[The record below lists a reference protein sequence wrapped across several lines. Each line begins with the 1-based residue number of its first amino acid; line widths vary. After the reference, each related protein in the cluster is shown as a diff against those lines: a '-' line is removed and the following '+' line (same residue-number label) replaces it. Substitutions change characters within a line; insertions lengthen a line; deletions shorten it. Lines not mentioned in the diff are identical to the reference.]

1 MKKKYDWN
9 LIQADYE
16 SGLTQKEI
24 TQKYG
29 VRVAALY
36 KAKKRGDIVFRSR
49 TEALR
54 LAAIKNPRKHTEET
68 KKKKS
73 ARRTAYLKL
82 HPEKVPCR
90 LNHSSKRSIPELI
103 FEKALKEYGLT
114 NFEPEKPMSI
124 YQFDFAFPEE
134 RIDVEID
141 GKLHLTDNVKRID
154 ERRDKWTESIG
165 WRVIRFTASE
175 VCKDV
180 SVCLNKLLEIMK
192 LPLLE
197 IKEKIKADARKC
209 ECGKEISYS
218 SKRCFACYSLYQRKV
233 SRPSLEELKQD
244 LNNSTYVAVGKKYGV
259 SDSTIRKWIKA
270 QEVHLPIKMKLY
282 EDLY

>member
-1 MKKKYDWN
+1 VIIIIMPTAKYNWEEIQKKYD
-9 LIQADYE
+9 
-16 SGLTQKEI
+16 SGLSTRDLVSEFNI
-24 TQKYG
+24 TMG
-29 VRVAALY
+29 IIS
-36 KAKKRGDIVFRSR
+36 D
-49 TEALR
+49 
-54 LAAIKNPRKHTEET
+54 AIKKGFFKRRSKKEARSTATTNKPQKHTEEA
-68 KKKKS
+68 KRKIS
-73 ARRTAYLKL
+73 VIRTAYLKL
-82 HPEKVPCR
+82 HPEKVPYR

-180 SVCLNKLLEIMK
+180 NVCLSELLTGQACE
-192 LPLLE
+192 LL
-197 IKEKIKADARKC
+197 K
-209 ECGKEISYS
+209 
-218 SKRCFACYSLYQRKV
+218 SL
-233 SRPSLEELKQD
+233 SLEL
-244 LNNSTYVAVGKKYGV
+244 
-259 SDSTIRKWIKA
+259 
-270 QEVHLPIKMKLY
+270 
-282 EDLY
+282 

>member
-1 MKKKYDWN
+1 MSIAKYNWEVIQKKYD
-9 LIQADYE
+9 
-16 SGLTQKEI
+16 SGFSTRDLVSEFNITMGNISDAVKKGFFKRRSLKEARKTATI
-24 TQKYG
+24 NKPQ
-29 VRVAALY
+29 
-36 KAKKRGDIVFRSR
+36 
-49 TEALR
+49 
-54 LAAIKNPRKHTEET
+54 KHTEEA
-68 KKKKS
+68 KRKIS

-82 HPEKVPCR
+82 HPEKVPYR

-141 GKLHLTDNVKRID
+141 GKLHLTDNVKSID

-180 SVCLNKLLEIMK
+180 NVCLNKLLEIMK

-197 IKEKIKADARKC
+197 IKEKIKANARKNKC
-209 ECGKEISYS
+209 QCGNGIFAV
-218 SKRCFACYSLYQRKV
+218 SKRCSSCSRLFSRKV
-233 SRPSLEELKQD
+233 SRPSLEELQKD
-244 LNNSTYVAVGKKYGV
+244 LSNSTYAAVGKKYGV
-259 SDSTIRKWIKA
+259 SDNTIRKWIKA
-270 QEVHLPIKMKLY
+270 QESALANQNETL
-282 EDLY
+282 

>member
-1 MKKKYDWN
+1 MPIPKYNWEEIQKKYD
-9 LIQADYE
+9 
-16 SGLTQKEI
+16 SGLSTRDLVSEFNITMGIISDAIKKGFFKRRSIKEARK
-24 TQKYG
+24 T
-29 VRVAALY
+29 
-36 KAKKRGDIVFRSR
+36 
-49 TEALR
+49 
-54 LAAIKNPRKHTEET
+54 AAINKPQKHTEEA
-68 KKKKS
+68 KRKIS

-82 HPEKVPCR
+82 HPEKVPYR

-141 GKLHLTDNVKRID
+141 GKLHLTDSVKSID

-180 SVCLNKLLEIMK
+180 NVCLNKLLEIMN
-192 LPLLE
+192 LPKLE
-197 IKEKIKADARKC
+197 IKQKIKTNPRKNKC
-209 ECGKEISYS
+209 ECGKEIFAI
-218 SKRCFACYSLYQRKV
+218 SKRCSSCHRLFRRKV

-244 LNNSTYVAVGKKYGV
+244 LSNSTYVAVGKKYGV
-259 SDSTIRKWIKA
+259 SDNTIRKWIKT
-270 QEVHLPIKMKLY
+270 QENALANQNETL
-282 EDLY
+282 

>member
-9 LIQADYE
+9 LIQADYD
-16 SGLTQKEI
+16 SGLTQREI
-24 TQKYG
+24 IQKYG
-29 VRVAALY
+29 MRVAALY
-36 KAKKRGDIVFRSR
+36 KAKKRGDIAFRSR
-49 TEALR
+49 AEALR
-54 LAAIKNPRKHTEET
+54 LSAIKKPRKHTEET
-68 KKKKS
+68 KKKIS
-73 ARRTAYLKL
+73 ARRIAYLKL
-82 HPEKVPCR
+82 HPEKVPYR

-141 GKLHLTDNVKRID
+141 GKLHLTDSVKSID

-180 SVCLNKLLEIMK
+180 NVCLNKLLEIMN
-192 LPLLE
+192 LPKLE
-197 IKEKIKADARKC
+197 IKEKIKSKANARKIKC
-209 ECGKEISYS
+209 ECGKEIFAI
-218 SKRCFACYSLYQRKV
+218 SKRCSSCYRLSSRKV
-233 SRPSLEELKQD
+233 CRPSLEDLIQD
-244 LNNSTYVAVGKKYGV
+244 LSNSTYVAVGKKYGV
-259 SDSTIRKWIKA
+259 SDNAIRKWIKA
-270 QEVHLPIKMKLY
+270 YNKM
-282 EDLY
+282 D